1 MNQVLR
7 WADQLLDALEYLHG
21 HQPPVV
27 HRDIKPQNLKL
38 TEQDVI
44 LLDFGLAKGAVA
56 EMSQT
61 DESMLKSLP
70 GFTYHYAPLE
80 QILGTG
86 TDPRSDLYALAA
98 TIYRLITGRIP
109 SDALTRA
116 AAAQERQPD
125 PLRPANKLNASEAV
139 AAVLTRAL
147 AQLPVN
153 VRRQQQR
160 CAGHTRGGPATSA
173 GLLLHRNLH

>member
-1 MNQVLR
+1 
-7 WADQLLDALEYLHG
+7 
-21 HQPPVV
+21 
-27 HRDIKPQNLKL
+27 
-38 TEQDVI
+38 
-44 LLDFGLAKGAVA
+44 
-56 EMSQT
+56 
-61 DESMLKSLP
+61 MLKSLP

-125 PLRPANKLNASEAV
+125 PLRPANKLNAQVPEAV
-139 AAVLTRAL
+139 AAVLTRAM

-153 VRRQQQR
+153 VRRPQQMR
-160 CAGHTRGGPATSA
+160 RALRAAILPRGA
-173 GLLLHRNLH
+173 GLSLHPNLY